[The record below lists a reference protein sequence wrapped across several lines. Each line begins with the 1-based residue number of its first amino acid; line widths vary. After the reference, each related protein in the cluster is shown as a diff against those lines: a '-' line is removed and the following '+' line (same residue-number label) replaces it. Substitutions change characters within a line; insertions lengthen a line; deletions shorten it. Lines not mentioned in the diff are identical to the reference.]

1 MFADIVTLGCPQTVG
16 VRYQFNQ
23 IGSQDAGKNF
33 ILAVKIWIMIPYV
46 CHPQSSKRTLRSNE
60 IILPTHGLLDTEL
73 ELSFVLQYPHYLKQ
87 EGNKL
92 QVMLQR
98 RKRYKNRTILG
109 FKTLAMGAVNMAM
122 ALQRQM
128 DIELE
133 LHSESKSDKNGPAA
147 KVTVQSLSSQ
157 PVDNEE
163 AVERLKNLSLGDNT
177 GMLQDF
183 LWFHFQS
190 QWKKWE
196 VWPEFYRLETANH
209 VSSILL
215 SSLSDFFLSLPNPS
229 DPYSLFGKNISL
241 ICVARPFLVVF

>member
-1 MFADIVTLGCPQTVG
+1 MFAYLVALGSPQTVG

-23 IGSQDAGKNF
+23 IGGQDAGKKL
-33 ILAVKIWIMIPYV
+33 ILAVMEIGISITYA
-46 CHPQSSKRTLRSNE
+46 CRPQSSKRTLRSNE

-133 LHSESKSDKNGPAA
+133 LHSESKADKNGPAA

-183 LWFHFQS
+183 CGFIFKINGKNEKFGRS
-190 QWKKWE
+190 FIVWKKQIT
-196 VWPEFYRLETANH
+196 FLQ
-209 VSSILL
+209 SFFLL
-215 SSLSDFFLSLPNPS
+215 SGIFFFPS
-229 DPYSLFGKNISL
+229 QILRTRILYLEKISH
-241 ICVARPFLVVF
+241 